1 MNTVFKFLKKFIIN
15 IVLKMVFTGA
25 ILGVLV
31 GGLVGIVG
39 YVICDIY
46 QLTYIKDLLASPN
59 IYGIATLYFGCW
71 ALAGLIAKVLPW

>member
-15 IVLKMVFTGA
+15 IVLKMVFSGA

-39 YVICDIY
+39 YVICDLY
-46 QLTYIKDLLASPN
+46 QLSYIKDLLTSPD
-59 IYGIATLYFGCW
+59 IYDIATLYFGCW
-71 ALAGLIAKVLPW
+71 ASAGLIAKVLPW

>member
-15 IVLKMVFTGA
+15 IVLKMVVTGA

-31 GGLVGIVG
+31 GDLVLIVS
-39 YVICDIY
+39 YKICDTY